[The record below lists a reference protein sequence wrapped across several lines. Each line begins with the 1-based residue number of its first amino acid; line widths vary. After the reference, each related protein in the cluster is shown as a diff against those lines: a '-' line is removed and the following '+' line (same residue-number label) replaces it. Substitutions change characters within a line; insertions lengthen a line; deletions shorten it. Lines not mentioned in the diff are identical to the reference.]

1 MSTRLF
7 WLLAVVA
14 VVATVAGVL
23 VLRGNGSSGSSD
35 PGSPVVVGTADPAL
49 DAKVRRLA
57 FYDWEPNVIGPKGRP
72 VPDDPA
78 VTGGVAAGRAGALAL
93 YDAVLRAARRPA
105 RVAPGT
111 ARTTTVYY
119 AVDPVHRRV
128 FGRGSPSRQQALAA
142 VPAAGRRVVRI
153 YDVKPGT
160 TIVAALG
167 SRRRWYVLQDD
178 VALPG
183 SEIRDPRLATNPDTG
198 EPVVNFAFTDAG
210 RARFKALTEAL
221 ARRGAASSLNRASD
235 DPALHNQHFAVVSG
249 AQLLKVPS
257 IDFRANPDGLDAGAG
272 SQLDA
277 RIP

>member
-1 MSTRLF
+1 VSTRLF

-23 VLRGNGSSGSSD
+23 VLRNNGSSGSSD
-35 PGSPVVVGTADPAL
+35 TGSAVVVGTADPAL
-49 DAKVRRLA
+49 EAKVRRLA
-57 FYDWEPNVIGPKGRP
+57 FYDWEPNVIGPDGRP
-72 VPDDPA
+72 VPGDPA
-78 VTGGVAAGRAGALAL
+78 VTGGVDAGRAGALPL

-105 RVAPGT
+105 RVGPGN
-111 ARTTTVYY
+111 ARTTSLYY

-128 FGRGSPSRQQALAA
+128 FGHGVPSRDQALAP

-153 YDVKPGT
+153 YEMRPGT

-167 SRRRWYVLQDD
+167 SRRRWYVLHDD
-178 VALPG
+178 VALRG
-183 SEIRDPRLATNPDTG
+183 SDIRDPRRATNPATG
-198 EPVVNFAFTDAG
+198 RPVVNFAFTDAG

-221 ARRGAASSLNRASD
+221 AHRGAASSLERTSD

-249 AQLLKVPS
+249 AQLLKVPA
-257 IDFRANPDGLDAGAG
+257 IDFRANPDGLDARAG

>member
-35 PGSPVVVGTADPAL
+35 SGSAVVVGTADPAL
-49 DAKVRRLA
+49 DAKVRQLA

-78 VTGGVAAGRAGALAL
+78 VTGGVAAGRAGALPL
-93 YDAVLRAARRPA
+93 YDAVLRAALRPA
-105 RVAPGT
+105 RVAPGS
-111 ARTTTVYY
+111 ARTTTLYY
-119 AVDPVHRRV
+119 AVDATHRRV
-128 FGRGSPSRQQALAA
+128 FGRGAPSREQALAA

-153 YDVKPGT
+153 YEVRPGT

-183 SEIRDPRLATNPDTG
+183 SEIRDPRRATDPVTG
-198 EPVVNFAFTDAG
+198 RSVINFAFTDPG
-210 RARFKALTEAL
+210 RVRFQQLTQAL
-221 ARRGAASSLNRASD
+221 ARRGATSSLNRAGD
-235 DPALHNQHFAVVSG
+235 DPAQHNQHFAVVAG
-249 AQLLKVPS
+249 GRIVALPFV
-257 IDFRANPDGLDAGAG
+257 DFRLNPDGLDAGAG

-277 RIP
+277 PL